1 MTEVINGWYVIS
13 VQKICFIEVEP
24 QSQNSFDSID
34 TPVDRLKKVIDCKDF
49 NKQPEDR
56 NPSLLLPSSF
66 VSARKKSA
74 GRQERGWWSAERG
87 GKLTGKLN
95 NPTERF
101 REIG

>member
-1 MTEVINGWYVIS
+1 MG
-13 VQKICFIEVEP
+13 VEL

-74 GRQERGWWSAERG
+74 GRQEGLSVRNG
-87 GKLTGKLN
+87 GGRHTGKLRE
-95 NPTERF
+95 TYERF
-101 REIG
+101 SELVG

>member
-1 MTEVINGWYVIS
+1 MG
-13 VQKICFIEVEP
+13 VEP

-74 GRQERGWWSAERG
+74 GRQEGLSVRNG
-87 GKLTGKLN
+87 GEGGIQGNCVKLTRGLVN
-95 NPTERF
+95 L
-101 REIG
+101 